1 MFEWL
6 IFLALAVPFS
16 DSPQVDPQLEETHVV
31 VSKDSTAPDSGVKS
45 DEMATPQCC
54 GPNPLPPPGGGQ

>member
-6 IFLALAVPFS
+6 IFIALSFPFS
-16 DSPQVDPQLEETHVV
+16 DSPRVDPTQEVNAV
-31 VSKDSTAPDSGVKS
+31 DVSEAPDSGVVS
-45 DEMATPQCC
+45 DEMAAPQCC